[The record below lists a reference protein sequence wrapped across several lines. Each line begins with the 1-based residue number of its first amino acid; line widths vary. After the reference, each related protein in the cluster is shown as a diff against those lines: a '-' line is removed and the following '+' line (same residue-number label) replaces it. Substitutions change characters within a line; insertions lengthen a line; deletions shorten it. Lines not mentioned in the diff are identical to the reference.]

1 MKEILYDWGGANAW
15 LFTLINGIHGEA
27 LDGFM
32 LTGTWLGEHSHF
44 PAYLA
49 LTALVGLLAVAGK
62 KDGLLEFREQAV
74 AWLLLLAVFSGAYV
88 LDGFLVGWLK
98 GWFDFPRPPAAL
110 PPGMVHVVG
119 TAEFHHSLPSGH
131 ASFAML
137 VAASL
142 WPMLKPWAKWVA
154 LFFVA
159 WVALSR
165 ISLGFHFPAD
175 VTAGALSSLL
185 VVVLV
190 RRVLEW
196 AVTTVQLGGR
206 PD

>member
-1 MKEILYDWGGANAW
+1 MKEIVYDWGGANVW
-15 LFTLINGIHGEA
+15 LFSLINGVHGDY
-27 LDGFM
+27 LDAFM
-32 LTGTWLGEHSHF
+32 LAGTWLGDHTRFS
-44 PAYLA
+44 AYLA

-88 LDGFLVGWLK
+88 LDGFVVGWLK
-98 GWFDFPRPPAAL
+98 GWFDFPRPPGVL
-110 PPGMVHVVG
+110 PPGAIHVVG
-119 TAEFHHSLPSGH
+119 EPEFKHSLPSGH

-142 WPMLKPWAKWVA
+142 WPMLKPWSKWVA
-154 LFFVA
+154 LFFVV

-185 VVVLV
+185 VVLLV
-190 RRVLEW
+190 RRVLE
-196 AVTTVQLGGR
+196 AAATAVQLGR
-206 PD
+206 QPD